1 MNIGIPRETH
11 DDEKRVAATPES
23 VKTLIRLGFDVS
35 VESGAGEAAGF
46 VDGAYEAAG
55 AALTDAETVWTASDM
70 VLKVRPPALAEAEQ
84 MKEGAALVAFVQP
97 AVNPELVELLKTR
110 RITALAMDQVP
121 RITRAQKLDAL
132 SSMANIAGVYNESK
146 TVLGLMPHPERLS
159 DPQLGG
165 DDGRPLFDGLV
176 EALS

>member
-23 VKTLIRLGFDVS
+23 VKTLIRLGYDVS
-35 VESGAGEAAGF
+35 VESGAGEAAVF

-55 AALTDAETVWTASDM
+55 ASLTDAEAIWSASDM

-84 MKEGAALVAFVQP
+84 MKEGATLVAFVQP
-97 AVNPELVELLKTR
+97 AVNPELVELLKTK

-132 SSMANIAGVYNESK
+132 SSMANIAGYRAVVEAAGAFGRFFTGQVTAAGK
-146 TVLGLMPHPERLS
+146 VPPATVLVIGAGHGL
-159 DPQLGG
+159 
-165 DDGRPLFDGLV
+165 
-176 EALS
+176 